1 MAFIVPGVICAV
13 TGLGM
18 WWFVVTGRIV
28 DGAAAPDNSADD
40 ASRGDFIRVS
50 ILLLISLAVG
60 GVIYQATQTA
70 LPKHFATELQDWS
83 LQLFSG
89 LTLDTKSST
98 GLGAIVSIVYSSSI
112 VMQYVGGVLADRYS
126 LKYIYVICWFLQIV
140 MLAAIAGATGLGLV
154 GAALL
159 AVAVNITML
168 PAENMLIYHYAPWR
182 HRSLIFGIKFVITF
196 GAAPLSVALVAF
208 IQEEQNT
215 LDILFGGLAA
225 ATLVVA
231 LLLIFLPEDKQPTH
245 KTVAAE

>member
-1 MAFIVPGVICAV
+1 
-13 TGLGM
+13 
-18 WWFVVTGRIV
+18 
-28 DGAAAPDNSADD
+28 
-40 ASRGDFIRVS
+40 
-50 ILLLISLAVG
+50 
-60 GVIYQATQTA
+60 
-70 LPKHFATELQDWS
+70 
-83 LQLFSG
+83 
-89 LTLDTKSST
+89 
-98 GLGAIVSIVYSSSI
+98 
-112 VMQYVGGVLADRYS
+112 
-126 LKYIYVICWFLQIV
+126 
-140 MLAAIAGATGLGLV
+140 
-154 GAALL
+154 
-159 AVAVNITML
+159 ML